1 MKRTIILFSVLILI
15 LSSCKHAPSKN
26 CEIVLLKNLYSY
38 YQPVSIHPIC
48 LDSVN
53 SILSIGT
60 YLDSICSL
68 HPNKLDQ
75 MVGIVYNLKDSFFIP
90 SEDSINN
97 IVIPCGKGNPS
108 HGRLVFSPYCSLISS
123 ISGDSL
129 TFFDEETKTQTRVK
143 ITCFENFF
151 YEYLQKNNIKNL
163 PSDEYVAVSVDIS
176 NNPPKESFEK
186 IFETLFWSYYSEV
199 LKPIKANPNIDLADL
214 AKSQKDPSVI
224 GNIMNP
230 ILIKLIRYNPEYDFR
245 YQVLTPKR
253 LQ

>member
-1 MKRTIILFSVLILI
+1 
-15 LSSCKHAPSKN
+15 
-26 CEIVLLKNLYSY
+26 
-38 YQPVSIHPIC
+38 
-48 LDSVN
+48 
-53 SILSIGT
+53 
-60 YLDSICSL
+60 
-68 HPNKLDQ
+68 
-75 MVGIVYNLKDSFFIP
+75 MVGIVYNLKDSIFIP

-108 HGRLVFSPYCSLISS
+108 HGKLMFSPYCSLISS

-129 TFFDEETKTQTRVK
+129 TFFDEGTKTQTRVK

-176 NNPPKESFEK
+176 SNPPKESFEK
-186 IFETLFWSYYSEV
+186 IFETLFWAYYSEV
-199 LKPIKANPNIDLADL
+199 IKSVKANPNIDLDDL
-214 AKSQKDPSVI
+214 VKSQKDPSAI
-224 GNIMNP
+224 GNLMNP

-245 YQVLTPKR
+245 YQVLTPKG